1 MLAAKY
7 KLSRLIAIV
16 DYNGVQLDGTI
27 EEIMPLEPLR
37 SKWESFGWAV
47 LEIDGHSVPEVLA
60 ALDKARAN
68 GNKPTVIIAH
78 TVKGKGVS
86 FMEGKAAWHGRAIND
101 EEYQQAME
109 ELKQNV

>member
-1 MLAAKY
+1 M
-7 KLSRLIAIV
+7 
-16 DYNGVQLDGTI
+16 
-27 EEIMPLEPLR
+27 EPLK
-37 SKWESFGWAV
+37 SKWQSFGWAV
-47 LEIDGHSVPEVLA
+47 LEINGHSVPEVLA

-68 GNKPTVIIAH
+68 GNKPKVIIAH

-86 FMEGKAAWHGRAIND
+86 FMEGKAAWHGRGIND